1 MDEGQ
6 TFNLPEG
13 FDHRQ
18 LIDDLTDH
26 FSIKPDRSVSESFV
40 FYDTFDWRLFAES
53 LVLYR
58 AGNKLFLRRLSSADI
73 IQSSSITTQPVF
85 YWDFPEGELK
95 ELLSS
100 IIEMR
105 ALLELA
111 EAHTRSTTCRLLN
124 EDEKTVVW
132 LVFTEIRPS
141 SVEGAPLLG
150 SQVWLK
156 PVRGY
161 SKPFRDLT
169 DRLQRWGLTITK
181 EDDLFFSAVDA
192 AGKKPG
198 DYSAKL
204 NLQLDPEMRAEEAA
218 KVILRFLLEV
228 IKINEPYV
236 KTDVDT
242 EFLHDYR
249 VAVRRTRSALSQ
261 IRDVFPADPT
271 ERFKQDFA
279 HVGRLSNQLRD
290 LDVYLLKEDEYR
302 AMLPDV
308 LRNDIEPL
316 FDYLRT
322 KRSGA
327 LQEVIDGLNSQL
339 YAQILQDWEAFLNQ
353 RSGDSPRAPNADRP
367 IGELARQRIFKRYRR
382 IVKSGQRILENTED
396 ELLHA
401 LRIECKKLRY
411 LLEFFASLF
420 PPKQI
425 ATLIKQLK
433 QLQENLGDFND
444 LCVQEE
450 YLLSVA
456 AELPLTNQR
465 SRKTVLAIGSLVG
478 TIDQERQRVKG
489 AFARTF
495 MKFASPPN
503 KKLFKELFA

>member
-6 TFNLPEG
+6 TFNLPDG
-13 FDHRQ
+13 YDHRQ

-26 FSIKPDRSVSESFV
+26 FSIKPDRSVSESVV
-40 FYDTFDWRLFAES
+40 FYDTFDWRLFTES

-58 AGNKLFLRRLSSADI
+58 AVNKLLLRRLSSADV
-73 IQSSSITTQPVF
+73 IQSSNITTQPVF

-95 ELLSS
+95 ELLSP
-100 IIEMR
+100 IIDMR

-111 EAHTRSTTCRLLN
+111 EVHTRSTAYRILN
-124 EDEKTVVW
+124 EDEKTVVR

-141 SVEGAPLLG
+141 SAEDAPL
-150 SQVWLK
+150 SDSKVWLK

-161 SKPFRDLT
+161 SKPFRDLF
-169 DRLQRWGLTITK
+169 DQLQGWGLTKTK
-181 EDDLFFSAVDA
+181 EDDLFFNAVEA
-192 AGKKPG
+192 AGKEPG

-218 KVILRFLLEV
+218 KVILSFLLEV

-236 KTDVDT
+236 KADVDT
-242 EFLHDYR
+242 EFLHDFR

-261 IRDVFPADPT
+261 IRDVFPPDTT

-279 HVGRLSNQLRD
+279 HVGRLSNRLRD

-327 LQEVIDGLNSQL
+327 LQEVVDGLNSQQ

-353 RSGDSPRAPNADRP
+353 RSGDSPTGLNGARP
-367 IGELARQRIFKRYRR
+367 IIELARQTIFKRYRR

-411 LLEFFASLF
+411 LLEFFTNLF

-456 AELPLTNQR
+456 SELPLTDQR
-465 SRKTVLAIGSLVG
+465 SRKTVLAIGSLIG

-495 MKFASPPN
+495 MKFASPSN